1 MIVLICRAIGFEM
14 PYWKALVWFLTITS
28 VFMSASYTML
38 VPFLPMY
45 LIDELGV
52 AQSDVNIWSGL
63 IFSISFLISAIMAP
77 IWGALSDKKS
87 HKAMAVRAAV
97 CLAIS
102 YIWGGFVQTPWELFA
117 MRSFQG
123 FSAGLWPACLAIMT
137 STAPREKMGW
147 CLGLMQG
154 GSTAGGVFGPMIGG
168 ILAEFFGMR
177 ASFYFAGAALG
188 MIALGLI
195 FFIKGEEQKK
205 IAKSADK
212 KKGGGSLKLLKVPV
226 IQRMLFAAG
235 VVQLAV
241 MLVQPVL
248 PLYIAELQGSMDNI
262 VMVSGIVFSVV
273 GISGIFAAPMWGRLG
288 TNIGYRWTLY
298 VALLG
303 GGLFGVIQALPAAIT
318 PFVIWRFV
326 GGIFM
331 AGIFPAINSLLAE
344 NTLPNERG
352 RVYGLSYAAQQ
363 VGSVAGPIAG
373 GLMATYWN
381 NSLVVMAHGFVM
393 ILLVVMLYLK
403 RPKNQDPGSGE
414 QINTET
420 PEPSESAP
428 AQKQN

>member
-1 MIVLICRAIGFEM
+1 M
-14 PYWKALVWFLTITS
+14 PYWKALVWFLTLTS

-45 LIDELGV
+45 LIEELGV
-52 AQSDVNIWSGL
+52 AQADVNIWSGI
-63 IFSISFLISAIMAP
+63 IFSTTFLISAIMAP
-77 IWGALSDKKS
+77 SRGALADKTR

-102 YIWGGFVQTPWELFA
+102 YVWGGFVQTPWELFA
-117 MRSFQG
+117 MRAFQG

-137 STAPREKMGW
+137 STAPRDKMGW

-154 GSTAGGVFGPMIGG
+154 GMTAGGVFGPLIGG
-168 ILAEFFGMR
+168 LLAEFFGMR
-177 ASFYFAGAALG
+177 ASFYFAGVALG
-188 MIALGLI
+188 LIALGLI
-195 FFIKGEEQKK
+195 LFIKGGEQKK
-205 IAKSADK
+205 IQAAADK
-212 KKGGGSLKLLKVPV
+212 KKNDGGSLKLLKVPV

-273 GISGIFAAPMWGRLG
+273 GISGVFAAPIWGRLG
-288 TNIGYRWTLY
+288 TNIGYRWALY
-298 VALLG
+298 VALFG
-303 GGLFGVIQALPAAIT
+303 GGVFGIIQAIPGDIT

-326 GGIFM
+326 GGIFF
-331 AGIFPAINSLLAE
+331 AGIFPAINALLAE

-363 VGSVAGPIAG
+363 IGSVCGPIFG
-373 GLMATYWN
+373 GLMATYWT
-381 NSLVVMAHGFVM
+381 NSIVVMAHGFVM
-393 ILLVVMLYLK
+393 ILLVILLYLK

-414 QINTET
+414 TIEVDNDDSRQSKPN
-420 PEPSESAP
+420 P
-428 AQKQN
+428 A

>member
-1 MIVLICRAIGFEM
+1 MNWRVVLA
-14 PYWKALVWFLTITS
+14 VLTCST
-28 VFMSASYTML
+28 VLMSASYTML

-97 CLAIS
+97 CLALS
-102 YIWGGFVQTPWELFA
+102 YVWGGFVQTPWELFA

-154 GSTAGGVFGPMIGG
+154 GSTAGGVFGPLIGG
-168 ILAEFFGMR
+168 VLAELFGMR
-177 ASFYFAGAALG
+177 ASFFFAGAALG

-195 FFIKGEEQKK
+195 FFIKGGEQKK
-205 IAKSADK
+205 IAAASSQK
-212 KKGGGSLKLLKVPV
+212 KKKDGGSLKLLKIPV
-226 IQRMLFAAG
+226 IQRMLFAAA

-273 GISGIFAAPMWGRLG
+273 GISGVFAAPMWGRLG
-288 TNIGYRWTLY
+288 TNIGYRWALY

-303 GGLFGVIQALPAAIT
+303 GGIFGVIQALPSEIT

-326 GGIFM
+326 GGIFF
-331 AGIFPAINSLLAE
+331 AGIFPAINALFAE

-352 RVYGLSYAAQQ
+352 RIYGLSYAAQQ
-363 VGSVAGPIAG
+363 IGSVAGPILG
-373 GLMATYWN
+373 GLMATYWSN
-381 NSLVVMAHGFVM
+381 ATVVMAHGFVM
-393 ILLVVMLYLK
+393 ILLVIMLYLK

-414 QINTET
+414 TINVND
-420 PEPSESAP
+420 SESSEETKKAV
-428 AQKQN
+428 

>member
-1 MIVLICRAIGFEM
+1 M
-14 PYWKALVWFLTITS
+14 PYWKALVWFLTLTS

-45 LIDELGV
+45 LIEELGV
-52 AQSDVNIWSGL
+52 AQADVNIWSGI
-63 IFSISFLISAIMAP
+63 IFSTTFLISAIMAP
-77 IWGALSDKKS
+77 IWGALADKKS

-102 YIWGGFVQTPWELFA
+102 YVWGGFVQTPWELFA
-117 MRSFQG
+117 MRAFQG

-137 STAPREKMGW
+137 STAPRDKMGW

-154 GSTAGGVFGPMIGG
+154 GMTAGGVFGPLIGG
-168 ILAEFFGMR
+168 LLAEFFGMR
-177 ASFYFAGAALG
+177 ASFYFAGVALG
-188 MIALGLI
+188 LIALGLI
-195 FFIKGEEQKK
+195 LFIKGGEQKK
-205 IAKSADK
+205 IQAAADK
-212 KKGGGSLKLLKVPV
+212 KKNDGGSLKLLKVPV

-273 GISGIFAAPMWGRLG
+273 GISGVFAAPIWGRLG
-288 TNIGYRWTLY
+288 TNIGYRWALY
-298 VALLG
+298 VALFG
-303 GGLFGVIQALPAAIT
+303 GGVFGIIQAIPGDIT

-326 GGIFM
+326 GGIFF
-331 AGIFPAINSLLAE
+331 AGIFPAINALLAE

-363 VGSVAGPIAG
+363 IGSVCGPIFG
-373 GLMATYWN
+373 GLMATYWT
-381 NSLVVMAHGFVM
+381 NSIVVMAHGFVM
-393 ILLVVMLYLK
+393 ILLVILLYLK

-414 QINTET
+414 TIEVEENPTQPAT
-420 PEPSESAP
+420 PLEEST
-428 AQKQN
+428 K

>member
-1 MIVLICRAIGFEM
+1 M

-97 CLAIS
+97 CLALS
-102 YIWGGFVQTPWELFA
+102 YVWGGFVQTPWELFA

-154 GSTAGGVFGPMIGG
+154 GSTAGGVFGPLIGG
-168 ILAEFFGMR
+168 VLAELFGMR
-177 ASFYFAGAALG
+177 ASFFFAGAALG

-195 FFIKGEEQKK
+195 FFIKGGEQKK
-205 IAKSADK
+205 ITAASSQK
-212 KKGGGSLKLLKVPV
+212 KKKDGGSLKLLKIPV
-226 IQRMLFAAG
+226 IQRMLFAAA

-273 GISGIFAAPMWGRLG
+273 GISGVFAAPMWGRLG
-288 TNIGYRWTLY
+288 TNIGYRWALY

-303 GGLFGVIQALPAAIT
+303 GGIFGVIQALPGEIT

-326 GGIFM
+326 GGIFF
-331 AGIFPAINSLLAE
+331 AGIFPAINALFAE

-352 RVYGLSYAAQQ
+352 RIYGLSYAAQQ
-363 VGSVAGPIAG
+363 IGSVAGPILG
-373 GLMATYWN
+373 GLMATYWSN
-381 NSLVVMAHGFVM
+381 ATVVMAHGFVM
-393 ILLVVMLYLK
+393 ILLVIMLYLK

-414 QINTET
+414 TINVDD
-420 PEPSESAP
+420 SESSEETKKAV
-428 AQKQN
+428 